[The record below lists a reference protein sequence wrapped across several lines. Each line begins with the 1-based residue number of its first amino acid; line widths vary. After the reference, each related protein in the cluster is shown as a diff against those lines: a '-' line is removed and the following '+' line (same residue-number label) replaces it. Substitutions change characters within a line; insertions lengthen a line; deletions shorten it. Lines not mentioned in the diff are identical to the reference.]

1 MFTAHVQSER
11 IVACSIFDCVCGD
24 LGHLAVQFFFGMAI
38 FQEKWET
45 DMFFTQFSK
54 FTHWHQVQ
62 VHSVHKV
69 ASWNEGGHTDN
80 RHHVSIVNMGL
91 LALKEGR
98 QIIFPFS
105 TNFLHWW
112 SRTVRVYHP
121 PCVLTTLQ
129 ASARDEILAS
139 GGSLSHH
146 HGGTYIT
153 IYFSHAF
160 QLHHMQIFWE
170 FVQKWMCS
178 FEWVVITSS
187 SSHLCER
194 LVSSPDLPSH
204 EEKRSG
210 EPSRFS
216 WASGRFSD
224 SVT

>member
-1 MFTAHVQSER
+1 MPSDLRFISLGCAL
-11 IVACSIFDCVCGD
+11 DCVGLCFACWAAVLLD
-24 LGHLAVQFFFGMAI
+24 QVLCYRVLAMIFSVLYVYCTCAKRMYSCLFNFWLCLWWSGSSSSPVFFGMAI

-45 DMFFTQFSK
+45 DMFFTQFSQFSK
-54 FTHWHQVQ
+54 FTHWHPVQ

-69 ASWNEGGHTDN
+69 ASWYEGGHTDN
-80 RHHVSIVNMGL
+80 RHSTVNMGL

-121 PCVLTTLQ
+121 PCVFTTLQ

-170 FVQKWMCS
+170 FVQK
-178 FEWVVITSS
+178 
-187 SSHLCER
+187 
-194 LVSSPDLPSH
+194 
-204 EEKRSG
+204 
-210 EPSRFS
+210 
-216 WASGRFSD
+216 
-224 SVT
+224 